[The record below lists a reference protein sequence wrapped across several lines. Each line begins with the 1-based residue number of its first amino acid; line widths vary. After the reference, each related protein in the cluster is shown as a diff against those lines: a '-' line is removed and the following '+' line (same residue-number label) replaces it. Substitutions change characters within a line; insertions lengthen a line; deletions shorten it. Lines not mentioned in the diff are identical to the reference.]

1 MFSSPCFT
9 LSSSSCPPLPIMD
22 TQSKPNSSKSIKPSP
37 LASNFSTISSTS
49 FSVTKI
55 LMFLSDSLS
64 SSLVI
69 NPSLFLSKVANT
81 LLSSALLL
89 LLLLLLLVVV
99 VLVLVFSFL
108 EENEVSVELFEEI
121 LVGMIK
127 E

>member
-1 MFSSPCFT
+1 MLSSPCFT
-9 LSSSSCPPLPIMD
+9 FSSSFPPLPIMD
-22 TQSKPNSSKSIKPSP
+22 SQSKPNSSKSIKPSP

-49 FSVTKI
+49 LSVTKI

-89 LLLLLLLVVV
+89 LLLLLVVV
-99 VLVLVFSFL
+99 VVVVLVFSFL
-108 EENEVSVELFEEI
+108 EEDEVSVELFEEVI
-121 LVGMIK
+121 VGTIK